1 MASKLFSTKVID
13 ELSKLRED
21 LNVKSAAPK
30 QESDMGSEALL
41 KDLYGDIMDNT
52 EYDVTQDPAYSS
64 LKKTAYRESDRT
76 MRDVLAQGNARTNG
90 FANSAAVT
98 AASQARDY
106 RMSQFDDKV
115 ADLED
120 RALSKQNA
128 KISAKMQLLS
138 AIEGMEATKRQNYLD
153 DLERLEQQAAEEKST
168 AESEAL
174 NIIKLGG
181 VPSDELLSRTG
192 WSQEYIAAI
201 KQNTYDSMDTASM
214 QRYLNSQGASLT
226 VDGSWG
232 PKTEAA
238 YQAVFGQPSGRQT
251 SYGYTRYSPS
261 DDTPPKTP
269 PKTPTAAINAKIAGK
284 SSTEYDAAA
293 GNYATTAALAAQM
306 AASGESNKKIRSMI
320 KEAWNKGALNTN
332 DYTRLYNKYR

>member
-21 LNVKSAAPK
+21 LNVKSAVPE

-106 RMSQFDDKV
+106 TMSQFDDKV

-251 SYGYTRYSPS
+251 SYGYPRYSPS
-261 DDTPPKTP
+261 DDTPDEPDV
-269 PKTPTAAINAKIAGK
+269 PTGDTGVDYETYKGLRATLYYGK
-284 SSTEYDAAA
+284 QVNGTEWAENKLIDFI
-293 GNYATTAALAAQM
+293 
-306 AASGESNKKIRSMI
+306 SNKGISQQQ
-320 KEAWNKGALNTN
+320 ANDLASYLGLNLK
-332 DYTRLYNKYR
+332 D

>member
-21 LNVKSAAPK
+21 LNVKSAVPK

-98 AASQARDY
+98 AASQARNY
-106 RMSQFDDKV
+106 TMSQFDDKV

-251 SYGYTRYSPS
+251 SYAYPRYSPS
-261 DDTPPKTP
+261 DDTPS
-269 PKTPTAAINAKIAGK
+269 KTPTAAINAKIAGK

-293 GNYATTAALAAQM
+293 GNYATTAALAEQM

>member
-21 LNVKSAAPK
+21 LNVKSAVPK

-128 KISAKMQLLS
+128 KI
-138 AIEGMEATKRQNYLD
+138 
-153 DLERLEQQAAEEKST
+153 
-168 AESEAL
+168 
-174 NIIKLGG
+174 
-181 VPSDELLSRTG
+181 
-192 WSQEYIAAI
+192 
-201 KQNTYDSMDTASM
+201 
-214 QRYLNSQGASLT
+214 
-226 VDGSWG
+226 
-232 PKTEAA
+232 
-238 YQAVFGQPSGRQT
+238 
-251 SYGYTRYSPS
+251 
-261 DDTPPKTP
+261 
-269 PKTPTAAINAKIAGK
+269 
-284 SSTEYDAAA
+284 
-293 GNYATTAALAAQM
+293 
-306 AASGESNKKIRSMI
+306 
-320 KEAWNKGALNTN
+320 
-332 DYTRLYNKYR
+332 

>member
-21 LNVKSAAPK
+21 LNVKIAAPK

-106 RMSQFDDKV
+106 AMSQFDDKV

-238 YQAVFGQPSGRQT
+238 YQAIFGQPSGRQT
-251 SYGYTRYSPS
+251 SYGSLRYSPS
-261 DDTPPKTP
+261 DDTPSENNLS
-269 PKTPTAAINAKIAGK
+269 AFGK
-284 SSTEYDAAA
+284 YSSLDFQEAAAA
-293 GNYATTAALAAQM
+293 GMTKKQIEQQVEDNGGDPSNSLVQEMIRWAL
-306 AASGESNKKIRSMI
+306 SK
-320 KEAWNKGALNTN
+320 
-332 DYTRLYNKYR
+332 